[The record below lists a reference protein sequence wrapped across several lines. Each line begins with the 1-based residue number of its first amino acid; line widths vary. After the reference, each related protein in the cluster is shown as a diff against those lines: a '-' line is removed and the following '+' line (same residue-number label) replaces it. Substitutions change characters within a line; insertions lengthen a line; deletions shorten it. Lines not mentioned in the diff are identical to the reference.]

1 MLDYLKFLN
10 DYINVPAK
18 LIAGVVILLLC
29 LQLVG
34 ELLEFCGKVVPGFM
48 KLRKYF
54 REKSEKERRRD
65 ELLVEATEALKKTNQ
80 KFDEFTALYDNDN
93 IKKRDVWMHSV
104 DAGISEN
111 KHDINSL
118 AEKLEK
124 IYDISM
130 KDHIEALRSVI
141 LGFANRISDKTS
153 TPTRE
158 EFRRAFTAY
167 EDYEKFLKENGLTN
181 GQVDVAYRVI
191 SEDYADRLRNHEFLE
206 DILGY

>member
-1 MLDYLKFLN
+1 MLEYIKFLN

-18 LIAGVVILLLC
+18 LIVGVAVLLLC

-34 ELLEFCGKVVPGFM
+34 ELLEFFGKVAPGFM
-48 KLRKYF
+48 KLRKRAKEK
-54 REKSEKERRRD
+54 REQERKRD
-65 ELLVEATEALKKTNQ
+65 ELLAAATEVLEKNNKKL
-80 KFDEFTALYDNDN
+80 DEFTALYDDDN
-93 IKKRDVWMHSV
+93 MKKRNGWMHAV

-111 KHDINSL
+111 KHDISSL

-130 KDHIEALRSVI
+130 KDHVEALRSVI
-141 LGFANRISDKTS
+141 LGFANRVSDKNS
-153 TPTRE
+153 VPTHE
-158 EFRRAFTAY
+158 EFRRAFTAH
-167 EDYEKFLKENGLTN
+167 EDYEAFLKEHGLTN

-206 DILGY
+206 DIRGY

>member
-1 MLDYLKFLN
+1 MLEYIEFLN

-34 ELLEFCGKVVPGFM
+34 ELLEFSGKVAPGFM
-48 KLRKYF
+48 KLRK
-54 REKSEKERRRD
+54 RALERREKERKRD
-65 ELLVEATEALKKTNQ
+65 ELLEAATEALKQTNEKLDQ
-80 KFDEFTALYDNDN
+80 FTALYNDDN
-93 IKKRDVWMHSV
+93 IEKRNGWMNAVNS
-104 DAGISEN
+104 GISTN
-111 KHDINSL
+111 KDDIHAL

-141 LGFANRISDKTS
+141 IGFANRVSDKNSILTH
-153 TPTRE
+153 E
-158 EFRRAFTAY
+158 EFRRAITAH
-167 EDYEKFLKENGLTN
+167 EDYEAFLKKHNLTN
-181 GQVDVAYRVI
+181 GQVDIAYRVI

-206 DILGY
+206 DIRGY